1 MIWNTDACSDL
12 VYDNITRGDFGC
24 LTDSD
29 GHITCDEAPRP
40 DCCWAPMHDFARI
53 YSIICFVCFGLA
65 IPCLCCAFC
74 MMGIS
79 GYIGAI
85 SGPTGQQ

>member
-1 MIWNTDACSDL
+1 MIWNTAACSDQ
-12 VYDNITRGDFGC
+12 VYDNITRGKIRGC

-74 MMGIS
+74 MMGMTAGMLMS
-79 GYIGAI
+79 M
-85 SGPTGQQ
+85 PEE